1 MPPKLELAAL
11 YAITALLASG
21 AIYFFGWIW

>member
-1 MPPKLELAAL
+1 MPPKLELTAL
-11 YAITALLASG
+11 YLITGLLASG